1 MAFQTPITIR
11 QAVDHVHKNEFVL
24 PAIQREF
31 IWSTDQIT
39 RLFDSLMLGYP
50 IGSFLFWKV
59 DKDHLGEYDFYE
71 ILKSYHER
79 DQRHNKPVNLTGDE
93 GVTAILD
100 GQQRLTSL
108 YIGLR
113 GSYTY
118 KTKYLRFNNPDAFKT
133 RCLYLNLLKPT
144 SDEEIE
150 LRYDFRFLT
159 ADEAE
164 KNGISHW
171 FLVSDILKFRSLR
184 DINRYLRDH
193 DLMDPEHPEECLFRL
208 YEAICEKQ
216 IVNYYLER
224 DQDLDKVLNVFIRV
238 NSGGTQLSYSDLL
251 LSIATARWTQYDA
264 RQVIHDLVDDLN
276 RTGEGFSLNKDFVLK
291 SSLVLADIPDI
302 AFRVRNFTR
311 ENVEKIENCWQQI
324 SDALRAA
331 VGLASK
337 VGFNGHT
344 LTANNVLVPIAYYL
358 MVRKIPVGFLE
369 SNSFA
374 TDRKLVHE
382 WIVRALLKSGT
393 FGSGLDTTLRTAR
406 SSIQT
411 ANGKFPVDILD
422 RNFASIG
429 KALRFEE
436 EEIDDLIDHGFG
448 HPDTFSVLSLL
459 YPGVDLNNRFHVD
472 HIFPKARFTKQR
484 LRCAGVPEEEIE
496 AHMDCVNR
504 VANLQLL
511 EGTAN
516 LEKSEKMPADWLKS
530 QYPDIDNL
538 KSWKHRNFLKE
549 DYLVPESMV
558 GFLGFYEERR
568 TNMKKRLANLLG
580 VQLEGQGQVGK
591 ANQS

>member
-11 QAVDHVHKNEFVL
+11 ESVEQVQKNQYVL

-39 RLFDSLMLGYP
+39 RLFDSLMRGYP

-59 DKDHLGEYDFYE
+59 DKDHLGEYEFYGF
-71 ILKSYHER
+71 LKSYHER
-79 DQRHNKPVNLTGDE
+79 DQRHNRPVNLTGDE
-93 GVTAILD
+93 GVTAVLD

-118 KTKYLRFNNPDAFKT
+118 KTKYLWFNNPDAFKT
-133 RCLYLNLLKPT
+133 RKLYLNLLKPA
-144 SDEEIE
+144 SEEEVE
-150 LRYDFRFLT
+150 LRYDFQFLT
-159 ADEAE
+159 ADEAD
-164 KNGISHW
+164 KNDIAHW
-171 FLVSDILKFRSLR
+171 FLVSDILKFNNLR

-193 DLMDPEHPEECLFRL
+193 DLMDPEHPEECLFKL
-208 YEAICEKQ
+208 YEAICEKP
-216 IVNYYLER
+216 IVNYYLEQ
-224 DQDLDKVLNVFIRV
+224 DQDLDKVLNIFIRV

-251 LSIATARWTQYDA
+251 LSIATAQWTQYDA
-264 RQVIHDLVDDLN
+264 RQEIHDLVDDLN
-276 RTGEGFSLNKDFVLK
+276 RTGEGFNLNKDFVLK
-291 SSLVLADIPDI
+291 SSLVLADISDI

-311 ENVEKIENCWQQI
+311 ENVGKIEDAWPQI
-324 SDALRAA
+324 CDALRTA

-337 VGFNGHT
+337 FGFNGHT

-358 MVRKIPVGFLE
+358 MARNVPVGYLE
-369 SNSFA
+369 SSAFA
-374 TDRKLVHE
+374 NDRKLVHE

-406 SSIQT
+406 STIQA
-411 ANGKFPVDILD
+411 ANGTFPIDILD

-436 EEIDDLIDHGFG
+436 EEIDDLIDHSFG
-448 HPDTFSVLSLL
+448 NPDTFSVLSLL

-484 LRCAGVPEEEIE
+484 LRCAGVPEDEIE
-496 AHMDCVNR
+496 SYRECVNR

-516 LEKSEKMPADWLKS
+516 LEKSEKMPADWLIS
-530 QYPDIDNL
+530 QYPDIDSLN
-538 KSWKHRNFLKE
+538 SWKRRNFLE
-549 DYLVPESMV
+549 ENYLVPETMDR
-558 GFLGFYEERR
+558 FLGSSPVF
-568 TNMKKRLANLLG
+568 
-580 VQLEGQGQVGK
+580 
-591 ANQS
+591 S

>member
-59 DKDHLGEYDFYE
+59 DKDRLGEYDFYE
-71 ILKSYHER
+71 FLKSYHER
-79 DQRHNKPVNLTGDE
+79 DQRHNKPIDLTGDE

-118 KTKYLRFNNPDAFKT
+118 KTKYLRYNNPDAFKN
-133 RCLYLNLLKPT
+133 RNLYLNLLKPT

-159 ADEAE
+159 AGEAE
-164 KNGISHW
+164 KTEIAHW
-171 FLVSDILKFRSLR
+171 FLVRDILKFRSLR

-193 DLMDPEHPEECLFRL
+193 ELMDPQHPEECLFRL

-216 IVNYYLER
+216 LVNYYLEL
-224 DQDLDKVLNVFIRV
+224 DQDLDKVLNIFIRV

-264 RQVIHDLVDDLN
+264 RQEIHDLVDDLN
-276 RTGEGFSLNKDFVLK
+276 RTGEGFNLSKDFVLK
-291 SSLVLADIPDI
+291 SSLVLANLPDI
-302 AFRVRNFTR
+302 AFRVKNFTR
-311 ENVEKIENCWQQI
+311 ENVGKIENAWEQI
-324 SDALRAA
+324 SDSLRTA
-331 VGLASK
+331 VGLASRL
-337 VGFNGHT
+337 GFNGQT

-358 MVRKIPVGFLE
+358 MVRNIRVGYLE
-369 SNSFA
+369 SSAFA
-374 TDRKLVHE
+374 SDLKLVHG

-406 SSIQT
+406 STIQT
-411 ANGKFPVDILD
+411 ANGTFPVDVLD
-422 RNFASIG
+422 RNFAAIG

-436 EEIDDLIDHGFG
+436 EEIDDLVDHGFG
-448 HPDTFSVLSLL
+448 KPDTFSVLTLL

-484 LRCAGVPEEEIE
+484 LRCAGVPEDKIE
-496 AHMDCVNR
+496 SYIECFNR
-504 VANLQLL
+504 VPNLQLL
-511 EGTAN
+511 EGPAN
-516 LEKSEKMPADWLKS
+516 LEKSEKMPDDWLKS
-530 QYPDIDNL
+530 KFTKIDALN
-538 KSWKHRNFLKE
+538 SWKRRNFLE
-549 DYLVPESMV
+549 EEYHVPVTMD
-558 GFLGFYEERR
+558 GFLDFYMVRR
-568 TNMKKRLANLLG
+568 ANMKKRLAHLLG
-580 VQLEGQGQVGK
+580 VILEG
-591 ANQS
+591 